1 MPRRMAAAWQWHACE
16 NAACKATSGMSL
28 RLLEVS
34 VEASRVPDLRELLAE
49 HEIDIHSETEA
60 PDDRRIVRVVV
71 SSGRTEPLTDALT
84 DAFGDSDAYRVL
96 IVPVAAVLPPP
107 EPEDDED
114 GGGDADGDEA
124 PTSRV
129 SREELY
135 QDVWSASQLTPVY
148 LATVALST
156 VVAAV
161 GLIRGDVA
169 VIIGAMVIAPLLGPT
184 VAFALGL
191 TLGDPP
197 LGRLAAKSSAA
208 GVGVAFGLSVLIGVL
223 VPVDPT
229 VAELADR
236 TQVGLSDIAIAM
248 AAGSAGSLAY
258 TTGLPTAIIGVMVAV
273 ALLPPLVGAGLLLGA
288 GYAGLAL
295 GSTVLVMVNF
305 TCVSLAAVGTFFA
318 RQIRPRTWWEAEK
331 AKKATRLAVI
341 SWVVLLGVLVG
352 LILLINQED
361 GRLSEIVRPPS
372 EEAESN

>member
-1 MPRRMAAAWQWHACE
+1 
-16 NAACKATSGMSL
+16 MSL

-34 VEASRVPDLRELLAE
+34 VDVGRLPDLRELLAE
-49 HEIDIHSETEA
+49 REVDIHSETEA
-60 PDDRRIVRVVV
+60 PGDRRIVRVVV
-71 SSGRTEPLTDALT
+71 SSGHTEPLTDALT
-84 DAFGDSDAYRVL
+84 DAFGGSDGYRVL

-114 GGGDADGDEA
+114 EVEDEP
-124 PTSRV
+124 PTARV

-135 QDVWSASQLTPVY
+135 QDVASASQLTPVY

-156 VVAAV
+156 VVAAA

-197 LGRLAAKSSAA
+197 LARLAAKSSVA
-208 GVGVAFGLSVLIGVL
+208 GVSVAFGLSVLIGVL

-273 ALLPPLVGAGLLLGA
+273 ALLPPTVGAGLLLGA
-288 GYAGLAL
+288 GHAGLAL
-295 GSTVLVMVNF
+295 GSTVLVLVNF
-305 TCVSLAAVGTFFA
+305 TCVSLAAVGTFLA
-318 RQIRPRTWWEAEK
+318 RRIRPRTWWETEK

-341 SWVVLLGVLVG
+341 WWVVLLSVLVG
-352 LILLINQED
+352 LILLINREE
-361 GRLSEIVRPPS
+361 GRLAEIVRPPS
-372 EEAESN
+372 EEAASN

>member
-1 MPRRMAAAWQWHACE
+1 
-16 NAACKATSGMSL
+16 MSL
-28 RLLEVS
+28 RLLDVS
-34 VEASRVPDLRELLAE
+34 VEARRLPDLRELLAE
-49 HEIDIHSETEA
+49 REIDIHSETEA
-60 PDDRRIVRVVV
+60 PDDRRIVRVIVTAAH
-71 SSGRTEPLTDALT
+71 TESLTDALT
-84 DAFGDSDAYRVL
+84 DAFGSSDAYRVL
-96 IVPVAAVLPPP
+96 IMPVAAVLPPP
-107 EPEDDED
+107 EPEEDED
-114 GGGDADGDEA
+114 EDEEEDGDEPPPA
-124 PTSRV
+124 RV

-135 QDVWSASQLTPVY
+135 QDVASASQLTPVY

-197 LGRLAAKSSAA
+197 LTHLAAKSSAA
-208 GVGVAFGLSVLIGVL
+208 GVVVVIGLSLLIGML

-229 VAELADR
+229 VAELAAR

-288 GYAGLAL
+288 GHAGLAL
-295 GSTVLVMVNF
+295 GSTVLVLVNF
-305 TCVSLAAVGTFFA
+305 TCVSLAAVGTFLA
-318 RQIRPRTWWEAEK
+318 RRIRPRTWWEAEE
-331 AKKATRLAVI
+331 AKKATRLAVVWWI
-341 SWVVLLGVLVG
+341 VLLGVLVG
-352 LILLINQED
+352 LILLINQEE
-361 GRLSEIVRPPS
+361 GRLSEIVRPPE
-372 EEAESN
+372 EEAASN

>member
-1 MPRRMAAAWQWHACE
+1 
-16 NAACKATSGMSL
+16 MSL

-34 VEASRVPDLRELLAE
+34 VEAGRLPDLRELLAE
-49 HEIDIHSETEA
+49 REVDIHSETEA
-60 PDDRRIVRVVV
+60 PDDRRIVRVMV
-71 SSGRTEPLTDALT
+71 SAAHTEPLTDALT
-84 DAFGDSDAYRVL
+84 DAFGASDAYSVL

-114 GGGDADGDEA
+114 EDQAADDEPA
-124 PTSRV
+124 PTARV

-135 QDVWSASQLTPVY
+135 QDVSSASQLTPVY
-148 LATVALST
+148 LASVALST
-156 VVAAV
+156 VVAAA

-197 LGRLAAKSSAA
+197 LARLAAKSSAG
-208 GVGVAFGLSVLIGVL
+208 GVAVAFGLSVLIGVL
-223 VPVDPT
+223 VSVDPT

-288 GYAGLAL
+288 GHAGLAL
-295 GSTVLVMVNF
+295 GSTVLVLVNF
-305 TCVSLAAVGTFFA
+305 TCVSLAAVGTFLA
-318 RQIRPRTWWEAEK
+318 RRIRPRTWWETEK
-331 AKKATRLAVI
+331 AKKATRLAI
-341 SWVVLLGVLVG
+341 IWWVVLLGVLVG
-352 LILLINQED
+352 LILLINQEE
-361 GRLSEIVRPPS
+361 GRLAEIVRPPS
-372 EEAESN
+372 EEAASN

>member
-1 MPRRMAAAWQWHACE
+1 
-16 NAACKATSGMSL
+16 MSL

-34 VEASRVPDLRELLAE
+34 VEARRAPDLRELLAE
-49 HEIDIHSETEA
+49 REVDIHSETEA
-60 PDDRRIVRVVV
+60 PDDQHIVRLVV
-71 SSGRTEPLTDALT
+71 SVEQTEPLTDALT
-84 DAFGDSDAYRVL
+84 DAFGASEAYRVL
-96 IVPVAAVLPPP
+96 ILDVAAVLPPP
-107 EPEDDED
+107 DNEEDEDDES
-114 GGGDADGDEA
+114 DGDE
-124 PTSRV
+124 PTPTARV

-135 QDVWSASQLTPVY
+135 QDVSSASRLTPVF

-156 VVAAV
+156 IVAAA

-191 TLGDPP
+191 TLGDLP

-208 GVGVAFGLSVLIGVL
+208 GVAVAFGLSVLIGVI

-229 VAELADR
+229 VTELANR

-273 ALLPPLVGAGLLLGA
+273 ALLPPLVGAGLLFGA

-295 GSTVLVMVNF
+295 GSAVLVLVNF
-305 TCVSLAAVGTFFA
+305 TCVSLAAVGTFLA
-318 RQIRPRTWWEAEK
+318 RRIRPRTWWETEK

-341 SWVVLLGVLVG
+341 SWVVLLAVLVG
-352 LILLINQED
+352 LILLINREE
-361 GRLSEIVRPPS
+361 GRLAEIVRPPS
-372 EEAESN
+372 QEAVSN

>member
-1 MPRRMAAAWQWHACE
+1 
-16 NAACKATSGMSL
+16 MSL
-28 RLLEVS
+28 RLLEVT
-34 VEASRVPDLRELLAE
+34 VDAGRLPDLRELLAGRE
-49 HEIDIHSETEA
+49 VEVHSETEA
-60 PDDRRIVRVVV
+60 PGDRRIVRVVV
-71 SSGRTEPLTDALT
+71 STEHTEPLTDALT
-84 DAFGDSDAYRVL
+84 DAFGATDAYRVL
-96 IVPVAAVLPPP
+96 ILEVAALLPAP
-107 EPEDDED
+107 EPEDEDED
-114 GGGDADGDEA
+114 GEDDDGGDDPL
-124 PTSRV
+124 PTGRV

-135 QDVWSASQLTPVY
+135 QDVSSASRLTPVF

-156 VVAAV
+156 VVAAA

-197 LGRLAAKSSAA
+197 LARLAAKASVA
-208 GVGVAFGLSVLIGVL
+208 GVVVALGLSVLIGVL

-229 VAELADR
+229 VSELASR

-288 GYAGLAL
+288 GHAGLAV
-295 GSTVLVMVNF
+295 GSSVLVLVNL
-305 TCVSLAAVGTFFA
+305 TCVSLAAVGTFLA
-318 RQIRPRTWWEAEK
+318 RRIRPRTWWETEK

-341 SWVVLLGVLVG
+341 SWVILLGVLVG
-352 LILLINQED
+352 LILLINRED
-361 GRLSEIVRPPS
+361 GRLAEIVRPPS
-372 EEAESN
+372 EEAASN